1 MFIQMVQGKCD
12 RPAQMREVV
21 DTWCDSMSGREG
33 WLGGTYGFTD
43 DGTFVGVVRYD
54 SAAACDRLSAAEESA
69 ICWAA
74 AQQLCEGRLELH
86 QSEDVTMMMEGGS
99 DAAGF
104 VQVMHGHIRNPAT
117 LRHLVSDEMTTRLH
131 QQRPEILGATL
142 AVEPDGSFTQ
152 TIAFT
157 DEASA
162 RRGEQQEMPEE
173 VRRELESAFADI
185 EYIDLHRPWFATH
198 R

>member
-1 MFIQMVQGKCD
+1 
-12 RPAQMREVV
+12 
-21 DTWCDSMSGREG
+21 
-33 WLGGTYGFTD
+33 
-43 DGTFVGVVRYD
+43 
-54 SAAACDRLSAAEESA
+54 
-69 ICWAA
+69 
-74 AQQLCEGRLELH
+74 
-86 QSEDVTMMMEGGS
+86 
-99 DAAGF
+99 
-104 VQVMHGHIRNPAT
+104 MHGHIRNPAT